1 MLMSVLNLP
10 LIRLDSILGIG
21 LLCMV
26 VSISYTRITPMQAA
40 ESIPVTHIDP

>member
-10 LIRLDSILGIG
+10 LIRLDSISGLG

-26 VSISYTRITPMQAA
+26 VSISYTRITPMQA